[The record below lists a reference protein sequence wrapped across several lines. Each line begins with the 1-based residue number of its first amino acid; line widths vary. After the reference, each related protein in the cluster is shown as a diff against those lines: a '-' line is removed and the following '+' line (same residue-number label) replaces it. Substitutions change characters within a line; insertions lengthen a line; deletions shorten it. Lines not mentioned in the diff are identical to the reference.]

1 MGESEARG
9 VEVTCPGLK
18 LGSSKIKIPP
28 QGSLLPSLCFSPALD
43 VTGQSGAHRLVS
55 LAGLLSLHSRTL
67 GPGIGDSDTSLPL
80 LRAGVRWCGRR
91 ALLYSARTFC
101 LPLRF
106 LSCHLRSHQV
116 SVRPHYPPLLHMVV
130 KKYTRNAAHSCL
142 ALWAPPKSCRMPQG
156 LGIRSVCVTP
166 SPGLS
171 PSPGVVRGKSYPVS
185 PVHSGPRGA
194 LQIPF

>member
-18 LGSSKIKIPP
+18 PGSRKSRFHPRAP
-28 QGSLLPSLCFSPALD
+28 CSQVLCFSPALD
-43 VTGQSGAHRLVS
+43 AAGQSGARRLVS
-55 LAGLLSLHSRTL
+55 PAGLLSLHSRRL
-67 GPGIGDSDTSLPL
+67 GPGIGNSDTSLPL

-91 ALLYSARTFC
+91 ALLCSAGTFC

-116 SVRPHYPPLLHMVV
+116 SVRPHYPPPHVVV
-130 KKYTRNAAHSCL
+130 KKYTRSAAHSCL
-142 ALWAPPKSCRMPQG
+142 LLWAPPKSCRVLQG

-171 PSPGVVRGKSYPVS
+171 PSPGVVRGKSLKPS
-185 PVHSGPRGA
+185 
-194 LQIPF
+194 